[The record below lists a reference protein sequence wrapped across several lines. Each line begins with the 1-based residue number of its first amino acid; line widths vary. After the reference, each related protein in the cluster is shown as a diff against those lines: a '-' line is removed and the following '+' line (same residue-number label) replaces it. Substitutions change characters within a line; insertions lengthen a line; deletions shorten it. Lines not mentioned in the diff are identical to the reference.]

1 MDISEYLGFW
11 DWAFIIYLVGIV
23 LAFIFIHDRL
33 CKPECYRIPLAL
45 FFAVW
50 WPLLLVLVMGI
61 SVILVVE
68 RLLNTIRNFI
78 LAGRE

>member
-1 MDISEYLGFW
+1 MDIFEYLGFW

-23 LAFIFIHDRL
+23 LAFVLIHDSL

-45 FFAVW
+45 FFALW
-50 WPLLLVLVMGI
+50 WPLLLVLVVGI
-61 SVILVVE
+61 VVIVFVE
-68 RLLNTIRNFI
+68 DVLNTIRNFI

>member
-1 MDISEYLGFW
+1 MDMFEYLGFW

-23 LAFIFIHDRL
+23 LAFVLIHDRL

-45 FFAVW
+45 FFAAW

-68 RLLNTIRNFI
+68 EVLTKIRNFI

>member
-1 MDISEYLGFW
+1 MDIFNYLSFW
-11 DWAFIIYLVGIV
+11 DWAIIIYLVGIV
-23 LAFIFIHDRL
+23 LAFILIHDRL

-50 WPLLLVLVMGI
+50 WPLLLVLVAGI
-61 SVILVVE
+61 AVILAVE
-68 RLLNTIRNFI
+68 WLLNTIRDFI